1 MATSSSA
8 KGTKRK
14 RSGGIQQRLAQH
26 DLEDKT
32 PCSSKL
38 ASFLVEQWVWGKAS
52 VQLVQEVA
60 KIACEEMVSNGCDQV
75 PPDLQFLAG
84 LGTSGAHSNNMH
96 RDLWHHF
103 EKTCPM
109 PPMYTTQVPLKNGY
123 TPQNTT
129 LKLSRNIGCLVVNL
143 RFLSSGASFN
153 TIQPWL
159 DTRFF

>member
-26 DLEDKT
+26 DLEDKN
-32 PCSSKL
+32 PCSSQL
-38 ASFLVEQWVWGKAS
+38 ASFLVEQWAWGKAS

-60 KIACEEMVSNGCDQV
+60 KIACEEMVSNGCGQV

-84 LGTSGAHSNNMH
+84 LGSSGAHSNNMH

-109 PPMYTTQVPLKNGY
+109 PPMYTTQVHVG
-123 TPQNTT
+123 T
-129 LKLSRNIGCLVVNL
+129 LPR
-143 RFLSSGASFN
+143 SFQE
-153 TIQPWL
+153 IVDAWW
-159 DTRFF
+159 